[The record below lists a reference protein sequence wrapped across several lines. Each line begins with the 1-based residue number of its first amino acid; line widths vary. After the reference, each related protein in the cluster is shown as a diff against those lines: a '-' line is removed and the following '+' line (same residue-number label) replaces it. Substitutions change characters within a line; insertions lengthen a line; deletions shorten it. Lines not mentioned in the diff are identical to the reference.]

1 MKTELVSAEELAASC
16 KCGHPRVEHGRRGC
30 CGWASYVDSKPCTCR
45 RFDMGGATHDADAA
59 LIAAAPEMLEVLRLL
74 DHAVDRQTGHV
85 SIGAVQTAA
94 IAARAVI
101 AKATGGAK

>member
-1 MKTELVSAEELAASC
+1 MSEKQRPTPGPWEVGDPDVHGRKVYGPVVDDYADPGELAVIAE
-16 KCGHPRVEHGRRGC
+16 GMTEPNAR
-30 CGWASYVDSKPCTCR
+30 
-45 RFDMGGATHDADAA
+45 